1 MNFKY
6 KSEVSKMIA
15 LLRLVNIQ
23 SFKDITLDLTRGIN
37 VIEAPNETGK
47 SVMFKVYRTMCDANW
62 YGRGERKSL
71 IRRGCSKGLA
81 LLVVPKSENEVYK
94 VLFEVYKTYQIYRL
108 YLNDNLLDSWKQ
120 DVLPQRVQEV
130 LGWYYD
136 SNSKILLNLCDQELD
151 MPFVNSNS
159 RFNYEVMRFIIQSPE
174 LERARDNLH
183 EWIKNCTDDLNNLNI
198 KVASLETII
207 QDHKYIDTGSLKES
221 IEKREKTVTQAKSMY
236 KLLEALNNITELSKP
251 EKINI
256 NHESVECNLQSVEKL
271 YNLGLTLQECIK
283 LQKPTIREIDLTEL
297 DKSVNSAK
305 VLNQLSYNLIQV
317 RESMSELLK
326 IQMLRQNTLE
336 KIEDFEKQHEVC
348 PLCGH
353 QFKEAI

>member
-94 VLFEVYKTYQIYRL
+94 VLFEVYKTYQVYRL
-108 YLNDNLLDSWKQ
+108 YLNDKLLDSWKQ

-183 EWIKNCTDDLNNLNI
+183 EWIKNCTDDLNNLHKEYPISHQFMGHIHFRANFQKNRTKFI
-198 KVASLETII
+198 SNSLG
-207 QDHKYIDTGSLKES
+207 YR
-221 IEKREKTVTQAKSMY
+221 REWRSRDFTK
-236 KLLEALNNITELSKP
+236 
-251 EKINI
+251 
-256 NHESVECNLQSVEKL
+256 
-271 YNLGLTLQECIK
+271 
-283 LQKPTIREIDLTEL
+283 
-297 DKSVNSAK
+297 
-305 VLNQLSYNLIQV
+305 
-317 RESMSELLK
+317 ELLDSLY
-326 IQMLRQNTLE
+326 ILDLNE
-336 KIEDFEKQHEVC
+336 K
-348 PLCGH
+348 
-353 QFKEAI
+353 